1 MNDRSWMYRVSPE
14 GLCMM
19 DYCNGVEGFINYAV
33 SNLKTING
41 GSIRYPCKMCKNKK
55 FFNLDIVMMYL
66 LNKSSKRNT
75 CVSLHTENYRF
86 LTRP

>member
-1 MNDRSWMYRVSPE
+1 MNDRSLTCQVSPE

-19 DYCNGVEGFINYAV
+19 DYCNGVEGFINYIV
-33 SNLKTING
+33 SNPKNISG
-41 GSIRYPCKMCKNKK
+41 GSIRCSCKMCKNKK
-55 FFNLDIVMMYL
+55 FFNLDIVMMHL

-75 CVSLHTENYRF
+75 YISLHIKNHVF

>member
-1 MNDRSWMYRVSPE
+1 MNDRSWIYQVSFE

-19 DYCNGVEGFINYAV
+19 NYCNGVEGFINYAI
-33 SNLKTING
+33 SNPKKISG
-41 GSIRYPCKMCKNKK
+41 GGIRCSCKMWKNKK
-55 FFNLDIVMMYL
+55 FLNVDIVIMHL

-75 CVSLHTENYRF
+75 CVSLHTENHIF